1 MLDDVLSIIAPH
13 RCYKC
18 GILGQSL
25 CRNCK
30 NYIASQAFRSCLVC
44 GRFLIHENLC
54 SRHRLPYRHA
64 WCVARRRGVIS
75 QLINDLKFHRAFANA
90 KVLAQLLDA
99 RLPVFSPDTVIV
111 PIPTTPAN
119 IRRRGYDH
127 MVLIARHLARRRKL
141 KVSRLLKRRNNVTQH
156 FAKNLTERR
165 KNADGFFKIDAK
177 VDPNKHYLVMD
188 DIFTSGSTVRAAA
201 QCLRQAGAKQV
212 SVVVLARQVR
222 D

>member
-1 MLDDVLSIIAPH
+1 MLDDILSIIAPH

-18 GILGQSL
+18 RRLGPPL
-25 CRNCK
+25 CLNCRN
-30 NYIASQAFRSCLVC
+30 YITSQAFRSCLVC
-44 GRFLIHENLC
+44 GQFLRHENLC
-54 SRHRLPYRHA
+54 SRHRLPYRRA

-75 QLINDLKFHRAFANA
+75 QLIDDLKFHRAFANA

-99 RLPVFSPDTVIV
+99 RLPVFSPDTVMV

-127 MVLIARHLARRRKL
+127 MALIARHLARRRKL
-141 KVSRLLKRRNNVTQH
+141 KVSRVLKRRNNVTQH
-156 FAKNLTERR
+156 FAKNVAERR
-165 KNADGFFKIDAK
+165 KNADEFFKIDAK
-177 VDPNKHYLVMD
+177 IDPDKHYLVMD

-201 QCLRQAGAKQV
+201 ECLRQAGAKQI
-212 SVVVLARQVR
+212 SVVVVARQVR